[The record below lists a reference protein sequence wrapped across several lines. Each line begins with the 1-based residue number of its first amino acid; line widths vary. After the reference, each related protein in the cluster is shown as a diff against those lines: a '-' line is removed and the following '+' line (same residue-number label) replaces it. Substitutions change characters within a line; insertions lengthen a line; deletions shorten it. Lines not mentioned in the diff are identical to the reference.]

1 MYCDSSCNLSYNFA
15 GVHVLLREVV
25 KDILDKKIQE
35 WGKEEVLPVLKI
47 ILCGVPRS
55 GKTTF
60 WQNLVGIT
68 QTHNQP
74 SLSTTLAESHAIDV
88 KVDCATLLDWKLCDG
103 NDSNEVIAE
112 IYRKILE
119 NESAERLHKQQLS
132 ENLHGVSEKHVASSE
147 NPHEFSEKQA
157 SATPSKAA
165 RNVSNEQA
173 QDTPKLVSEES
184 ANEKLLIPQKLSTT
198 KAGKSQPPPTPTPAD
213 VSTKSSESVVTI
225 IRKEIDSIF
234 KKLKEKPGVVL
245 ESSNL
250 QRVKLMINLIDT
262 GGQSA
267 FLHLLPLLT
276 TGNALYLIFFSYEH
290 PLDYELTDEFE
301 AKRGTIKLPHK
312 YTQID
317 VILQALR
324 CVSTSITGHDES
336 RAKVLI
342 VGTHE
347 NSCCDQ
353 TKIDDSIKEKVQP
366 FFKKDVLQYV
376 DVTKDG
382 HLVLKV
388 NNVRDSG
395 AVTEGQSIEEEF
407 KKHKETLDRLID
419 AFPQKVLSG
428 SWLLLSIILR
438 RLKKDVLLYEDCEY
452 IGCKKLFM
460 EKSDVKMA
468 LHHMHKNIGIVMHFG
483 DVLCLQDIVI
493 CNPALIFRS
502 ISSMIIQTYYDP
514 SAHRDDHLRFRKH
527 AIFTYNSFV
536 GKKQHP
542 KLLQHD
548 KLIVLLQHIG
558 AIAPVKT
565 NPTFKC
571 TLCQNNHAHEKPTQ
585 CIHEE
590 YILPCVLPDAM
601 PGELRSVEEC
611 CRKMS
616 GPLVI
621 TFEGEYTPV
630 GGFCYLFAKLTA
642 EQEGWELCTPPLH
655 SSLAEDYHH
664 RSIYRNKV
672 TFRVDKEYYVTLI
685 STPYCYKVFVE
696 SSECI
701 HYFKVWKAIRAL
713 LNKCPNQAIQKKF
726 KLAFD
731 CTCSRNKEHFMIL
744 EPSPVSEDYS
754 PYRLT
759 AICETSKV
767 TEPTFKRVAKYL
779 AWFMVSLNDI
789 IVLYHNCISNVVLFL
804 LMYIGT
810 ETCKRTVP
818 GCTNRKTW

>member
-1 MYCDSSCNLSYNFA
+1 MIHDA
-15 GVHVLLREVV
+15 GIDVLIQEVV
-25 KDILDKKIQE
+25 KEIYNRRLKE
-35 WGKEEVLPVLKI
+35 WGKEEILPVLKI
-47 ILCGVPRS
+47 VLCGVPRS
-55 GKTTF
+55 GKTSF
-60 WQNLVGIT
+60 WKNLVNVR
-68 QTHNQP
+68 THDQR
-74 SLSTTLAESHAIDV
+74 SLSTTFAESHSIDV
-88 KVDCATLLDWKLCDG
+88 KVDHATLLDWKLCDDG
-103 NDSNEVIAE
+103 DFNEVTSE
-112 IYRKILE
+112 IYKKILE
-119 NESAERLHKQQLS
+119 MFSERPPDEALPTFQSELSHDASPQAVFDVSQTTDSSSNDSDAIRKKIDSLFEQLK
-132 ENLHGVSEKHVASSE
+132 ERPTIECE
-147 NPHEFSEKQA
+147 NP
-157 SATPSKAA
+157 
-165 RNVSNEQA
+165 
-173 QDTPKLVSEES
+173 
-184 ANEKLLIPQKLSTT
+184 
-198 KAGKSQPPPTPTPAD
+198 
-213 VSTKSSESVVTI
+213 
-225 IRKEIDSIF
+225 
-234 KKLKEKPGVVL
+234 
-245 ESSNL
+245 NL
-250 QRVKLMINLIDT
+250 GRVKLMINLIDT

-276 TGNALYLIFFSYEH
+276 TGNALYLIFFSYEYS
-290 PLDYELTDEFE
+290 LQKKCTDEFE
-301 AKRGTIKLPHK
+301 GENGTIKLSHE

-336 RAKVLI
+336 HVKVLI

-347 NSCCDQ
+347 DCCGDQ

-366 FFKKDVLQYV
+366 FFKNDVLQYA
-376 DVTKDG
+376 DVTKDE
-382 HLVLKV
+382 LFVLKV
-388 NNVRDSG
+388 NNVR
-395 AVTEGQSIEEEF
+395 EGSASAIAEGKSIKEEF
-407 KKHKETLDRLID
+407 EEHRLTLDRHIND
-419 AFPQKVLSG
+419 AAFPQKVLSG
-428 SWLLLSIILR
+428 SWLLFSIILR
-438 RLKKDVLLYEDCEY
+438 RLEKDVLLFEHCKY
-452 IGCKKLFM
+452 IGEGLFM
-460 EKSDVKMA
+460 SESEVKLA

-483 DVLCLQDIVI
+483 DVLCLEDIII

-514 SAHRDDHLRFRKH
+514 SADRDDHLRFKKH

-536 GKKQHP
+536 AKKDHP
-542 KLLQHD
+542 ELLQHD

-558 AIAPVKT
+558 AIAPIKT

-571 TLCQNNHAHEKPTQ
+571 TLCQNNHAHDKPMQ

-616 GPLVI
+616 APLMI

-664 RSIYRNKV
+664 LSIYRNKV

-701 HYFKVWKAIRAL
+701 HYFKVWKAIRTL
-713 LNKCPNQAIQKKF
+713 LDKCPNQAIQKKF

-731 CTCSRNKEHFMIL
+731 CTCSRNKKHFMIL

-754 PYRLT
+754 PYHLT

-767 TEPTFKRVAKYL
+767 TEPTFKRVAKYM
-779 AWFMVSLNDI
+779 AWFMVSDI
-789 IVLYHNCISNVVLFL
+789 IVQYLYFISNVILFL
-804 LMYIGT
+804 TYY
-810 ETCKRTVP
+810 R
-818 GCTNRKTW
+818 N